1 MVFQSY
7 ALYPHM
13 TVRDNLGFGLRMR
26 GTPQARIA
34 ERVDTAAKALG
45 LAAVLD
51 RKPGQLSGGQR
62 QRVALGRAIVRE
74 PMVFLFDEPLSNLD
88 AKLRLETRAE
98 LARLHRRLAATMVYV
113 THDQEEALTLGT
125 RVAVMNEGRVE
136 QVGPPLEVYRRPE
149 TRFVAT
155 FVGSPAMN
163 LLPAD
168 LLPGLRQGAAG
179 TLGIRPHDVTVVA
192 AGAGDRDAVVDVVE
206 PRGSELLLYLRLGAQ
221 GEGSE
226 IRVVTPPDL
235 EVAPDRVVGL
245 RFDRARLHFF
255 DPETGRRVD

>member
-1 MVFQSY
+1 
-7 ALYPHM
+7 
-13 TVRDNLGFGLRMR
+13 
-26 GTPQARIA
+26 
-34 ERVDTAAKALG
+34 
-45 LAAVLD
+45 
-51 RKPGQLSGGQR
+51 
-62 QRVALGRAIVRE
+62 
-74 PMVFLFDEPLSNLD
+74 
-88 AKLRLETRAE
+88 
-98 LARLHRRLAATMVYV
+98 
-113 THDQEEALTLGT
+113 
-125 RVAVMNEGRVE
+125 
-136 QVGPPLEVYRRPE
+136 
-149 TRFVAT
+149 
-155 FVGSPAMN
+155 MN